1 MAADIHLKLGD
12 IKGESTDDKHKDEID
27 VLSWSWGMSNA
38 PSVVTG
44 GGGGVGKVHFQ
55 DIQFVH
61 RIDRASPN
69 IMKACAIGE
78 HIKDA
83 TLSQLKSGKT
93 RVDYIIIKL
102 NDVLVTSVSDSASSG
117 DEQPTENV
125 TLAFAKVDFEYK
137 PQKPDGSFDAGIHFK
152 YDIKANKEG

>member
-1 MAADIHLKLGD
+1 
-12 IKGESTDDKHKDEID
+12 
-27 VLSWSWGMSNA
+27 
-38 PSVVTG
+38 
-44 GGGGVGKVHFQ
+44 
-55 DIQFVH
+55 VH
-61 RIDRASPN
+61 RIDKASPS

-83 TLSQLKSGKT
+83 TLSQLKPGKT

-102 NDVLVTSVSDSASSG
+102 NDVLVTSVSDSASG
-117 DEQPTENV
+117 GGEQPTENV

-137 PQKPDGSFDAGIHFK
+137 PQKRDGSLDAGVHFK